1 MEGVTMTDRKPKL
14 QALQRVREFAEDNS
28 LSEAKVWDM
37 IAKGQLK
44 AVKIGSATRIRTED
58 AQDWRNSLPQRI
70 S

>member
-1 MEGVTMTDRKPKL
+1 MTEMSNREPRG
-14 QALQRVREFAEDNS
+14 QALQRVREFAEENS

-44 AVKIGSATRIRTED
+44 AVKIGAATRIRTED
-58 AQDWRNSLPQRI
+58 ARDWRDSLPQRI